1 MNDDMQQIHE
11 ETFDRII
18 YGLGLLGMVGTV
30 AAFALDGFSSPWFLR
45 ALALLIVTL
54 IAYLLRRAGQFVV
67 ATYVLVLEL
76 VGVVAGIFLQTGA
89 TANFVPF
96 LFIPIII
103 IAGILLSPPATLI
116 IAVVSIGAALTILA
130 VTGEFSAASLGL
142 LLPSFGLTLLAGLL
156 ATEIGHYI
164 KGLGSRL
171 TEGRQVLQERTVNML
186 EALDRA
192 ELLQQRLT
200 RLEQEQSKGQV
211 ATSQREQA
219 GSQTDNRLY
228 DLIKGTIHEL
238 DVSVRELKTTVE
250 KIETHPALNIYRGM
264 FETAWAKIDYLDN
277 MVINLEEMV
286 QLEGNK
292 VSLNYQAIDVGRL
305 IAEVVETARGVA
317 REKDVQIRYRV
328 AENIPPIQADPTRVR
343 QALFH
348 LLNNAVKYTDEG
360 LIEVQAE
367 LNDTELI
374 IYVSDTGIGMY
385 REEMDVIFERFGRG
399 RGTIAQQRQG
409 PGLGLAISQRLVQ
422 MHGGRM
428 WVSSVLGVGS
438 TFYMTLPLVP
448 KQKMGQATVPLAVMP
463 APDEPDAPTR
473 VSGPVTPLPYLEPVA
488 YAMPAAEDDE
498 GTIVSYALDTKS
510 FDARPPAGSDPFAND
525 LDTRLTFPTMGEPQ
539 AESVQK
545 QKLGS
550 PVARFGPTYI
560 SRFGLTLLALLL
572 IIALIVGGLA
582 ILNGP
587 SSRSGAATEA
597 ASSPS
602 NAVVETPTTARAAVA
617 ASPTLPPTTTPFPTP
632 TLPPTLSATLDVAPT
647 VAELP
652 AASPTPLPTDTP
664 AVVVEPVTATAI
676 PTEPVPSPSPSP
688 AASPTPTQSLV
699 DTADTSNE
707 PEPTPS
713 PTTVIQPVALPGEQ
727 LAFTVGSSRNQSIA
741 LRSLDNGSYIDLTG
755 RVGTVN
761 DSGQSWSRNGQ
772 LLFSLEEEYGDRE
785 IYTVNTAN
793 GVPYPL
799 THAPGDDIEPAWSPD
814 DSKIAFSSGR
824 NGHFDIYVMNADGSN
839 PTRLTTSRGYDEW
852 PAWSPDSRRIA
863 FVSDRDSNVE
873 IYTMDAEGGNER
885 RLTNHPAD
893 DWPVT
898 WSSDGRRLV
907 FSSNRDSNWN
917 LYLIDADGGNLRR
930 LTNDPGNERNPTW
943 SPDGRTIA
951 FTYDGNGNQDVYTI
965 RAPGGAFIEIPRPAW
980 TQVTDTPVD
989 EQKPV
994 WLP

>member
-11 ETFDRII
+11 ETFDRIV
-18 YGLGLLGMVGTV
+18 YGLGLLGLIGTI
-30 AAFALDGFSSPWFLR
+30 AAFAFGGFSSPWFLR

-54 IAYLLRRAGQFVV
+54 IAYLLRRSGQFAV

-89 TANFVPF
+89 TSAFVPY
-96 LFIPIII
+96 LFIPIMI
-103 IAGILLSPPATLI
+103 IAGLLLNPAATLI
-116 IAVVSIGAALTILA
+116 IAIISIILALAILA
-130 VTGEFSAASLGL
+130 VTGQFLPVNLSL
-142 LLPSFGLTLLAGLL
+142 LLPSFGLTLLTGLL
-156 ATEIGHYI
+156 ATEIGHYV

-200 RLEQEQSKGQV
+200 KLEQEQVQV
-211 ATSQREQA
+211 ETSQREKPA
-219 GSQTDNRLY
+219 SQTDNKLY
-228 DLIKGTIHEL
+228 NLIKGTIHEL
-238 DVSVRELKTTVE
+238 DVSVRELKNTVE

-264 FETAWAKIDYLDN
+264 FEAAWTKIDYLDN

-286 QLEGNK
+286 QLESNK
-292 VSLNYQAIDVGRL
+292 VSLNYQAIDIGRL
-305 IAEVVETARGVA
+305 IAEVVETARGMA

-385 REEMDVIFERFGRG
+385 REEIDMIFEQFGRG
-399 RGTIAQQRQG
+399 QGTMAQQRQG
-409 PGLGLAISQRLVQ
+409 PGLGLSISQRLVQ

-448 KQKMGQATVPLAVMP
+448 KATVPLAAMQT
-463 APDEPDAPTR
+463 PDQPDAPTW
-473 VSGPVTPLPYLEPVA
+473 VSGAVAPLPHLEPVA
-488 YAMPAAEDDE
+488 SAIPAAEDGE
-498 GTIVSYALDTKS
+498 RTIISSTLDTKN
-510 FDARPPAGSDPFAND
+510 FDVMQPAEANPFAND
-525 LDTRLTFPTMGEPQ
+525 LDTQLTFPSIDEHE
-539 AESVQK
+539 AESAQK

-560 SRFGLTLLALLL
+560 SRFGLTLLALLI
-572 IIALIVGGLA
+572 IIALVVGGLA

-587 SSRSGAATEA
+587 SSSSGTATEEA
-597 ASSPS
+597 ASPS
-602 NAVVETPTTARAAVA
+602 NAVVETPTTASAAVA
-617 ASPTLPPTTTPFPTP
+617 ASPTLPPTTTPFATP
-632 TLPPTLSATLDVAPT
+632 TLPPTLSASLEVAAT
-647 VAELP
+647 VSELP
-652 AASPTPLPTDTP
+652 AASPTLLPTDTP
-664 AVVVEPVTATAI
+664 TAVIEPATATPI

-688 AASPTPTQSLV
+688 VLSPTSTQSSV

-707 PEPTPS
+707 PEPTPT
-713 PTTVIQPVALPGEQ
+713 PTPSTVIQPAALPGEQ
-727 LAFTVGSSRNQSIA
+727 LAFTVGSARNQSIA
-741 LRSLDNGSYIDLTG
+741 LRSLDNGAYIDLTG
-755 RVGTVN
+755 RVGIVN

-772 LLFSLEEEYGDRE
+772 LLFALEEEYGDRE
-785 IYTVNTAN
+785 IYTINTTN

-799 THAPGDDIEPAWSPD
+799 TQAPGDDIQPAWSPD
-814 DSKIAFSSGR
+814 ESKIAFSSGR
-824 NGHFDIYVMNADGSN
+824 NGHFDIYVMDANGSN

-873 IYTMDAEGGNER
+873 IYTMDADGGNER

-898 WSSDGRRLV
+898 WSPDGRRLV

-930 LTNDPGNERNPTW
+930 LTSDLGNERNPTW